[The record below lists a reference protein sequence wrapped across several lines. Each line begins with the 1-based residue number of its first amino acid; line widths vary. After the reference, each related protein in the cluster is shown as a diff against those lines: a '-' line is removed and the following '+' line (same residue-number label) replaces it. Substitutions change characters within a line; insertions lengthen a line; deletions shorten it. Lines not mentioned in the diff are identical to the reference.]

1 MGGYNA
7 SNGPTNPMQEIST
20 EGDSYYNSSSV
31 NNAFADNRSSINN
44 TSSRYEKSATAA
56 TYQEAVSAMMGSSSG
71 SMVIETQVINE
82 QEFVTIDQLSKSN
95 DMVAQRTR
103 AEVFAEMQNS
113 VGLRKR
119 IGI

>member
-1 MGGYNA
+1 
-7 SNGPTNPMQEIST
+7 
-20 EGDSYYNSSSV
+20 
-31 NNAFADNRSSINN
+31 
-44 TSSRYEKSATAA
+44 
-56 TYQEAVSAMMGSSSG
+56 MMGSSSG